1 MSLTDRATRYESTAT
16 DVAAWLRARGT
27 ESWWTVDGDPDL
39 TGAVDFPCT
48 HEELAAELERRGGQP
63 LVLHGPETGLD
74 ARIGSAEIDQ
84 VVSTDRG
91 GNRVLQL
98 SWADSGNV
106 WLLIEDKE
114 TKIEVQDTLRF
125 SDSVEAE
132 VIRGKGR
139 ESQADVEDEA

>member
-1 MSLTDRATRYESTAT
+1 MSLTDRATRYESTAA
-16 DVAAWLRARGT
+16 DLAAWLRARGT

-48 HEELAAELERRGGQP
+48 HEELAAELELRGIQP

-74 ARIGSAEIDQ
+74 APIGTEEIDR

-114 TKIEVQDTLRF
+114 TMIEVQDTLRV
-125 SDSVEAE
+125 SDSVEVE
-132 VIRGKGR
+132 VIRGE
-139 ESQADVEDEA
+139 ESQADVGDEARA